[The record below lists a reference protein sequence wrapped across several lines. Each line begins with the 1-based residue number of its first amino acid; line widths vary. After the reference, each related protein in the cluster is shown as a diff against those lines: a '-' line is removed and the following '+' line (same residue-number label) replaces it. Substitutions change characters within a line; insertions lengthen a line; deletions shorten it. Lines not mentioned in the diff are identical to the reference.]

1 MQKRIELPHPTHT
14 MSLRNLI
21 IMSMMR
27 YLQGKDGIH
36 YCGTFTTPEG
46 GHDLSFMSGLVA
58 AHAIGAPYPFPH
70 DNPRAVADFNQMQ
83 RMMLKAGT
91 RRPA

>member
-1 MQKRIELPHPTHT
+1 MQKRIDLPHPTHT

-27 YLQGKDGIH
+27 YLQGKDGVH

-46 GHDLSFMSGLVA
+46 GHDLSFMSGLVVA
-58 AHAIGAPYPFPH
+58 QAIGAPYPFSR
-70 DNPRAVADFNQMQ
+70 DNPSAIADFNQMQ

-91 RRPA
+91 RRPI